1 MNVPGLLSLPAL
13 DDHPGAALLLV
24 GGTTAQEAALV
35 GAGFHVSQHHLDT
48 GPLAESPGLP
58 FTPPVVTWPFADA
71 TFDVVLLLDQLAFT
85 VQEEEA
91 LAEAARVLRPGGTL
105 VLRVPA
111 AGKLAWLD
119 GFNAYRYVQETS
131 GRGKRL
137 PAVAGVG
144 WRRHYPREDVL
155 RLLRPYFR
163 VRELRASGIG
173 LADATRLGLNLF
185 WRWGLRSE
193 AHDAAIHR
201 IAAMVAEREDTWFL
215 GRQGYSLVVVAERL
229 APADAICRA
238 AYSASST
245 A

>member
-1 MNVPGLLSLPAL
+1 MNIPGLLSLPAL
-13 DDHPGAALLLV
+13 LADRDASLLLI
-24 GGTTAQEAALV
+24 GGEDTQAEAFAA
-35 GAGFHVSQHHLDT
+35 AGFQVARHHLDT
-48 GPLAESPGLP
+48 GPLAENPGVP

-71 TFDVVLLLDQLAFT
+71 TCDVVLLLDQLAFT

-119 GFNAYRYVQETS
+119 GFNGYRYVQETS

-137 PAVAGVG
+137 PMMAGVG
-144 WRRHYPREDVL
+144 WRRHYPRED
-155 RLLRPYFR
+155 LLRMLRPHFQ
-163 VRELRASGIG
+163 VREMRTSGIG

-193 AHDAAIHR
+193 DHDAAIQR
-201 IAAMVAEREDTWFL
+201 ISGRVAAREETWSFGSL
-215 GRQGYSLVVVAERL
+215 GYSLVVVAERL
-229 APADAICRA
+229 SPDARPR
-238 AYSASST
+238 SG
-245 A
+245 

>member
-1 MNVPGLLSLPAL
+1 MILLI
-13 DDHPGAALLLV
+13 
-24 GGTTAQEAALV
+24 GGSVAQETALSA
-35 GAGFHVSQHHLDT
+35 AGFHVNRHQLDT
-48 GPLAESPGLP
+48 GPLAESPGVSFTLP
-58 FTPPVVTWPFADA
+58 LVTWPFSDA

-91 LAEAARVLRPGGTL
+91 LAEAARVLRPGGML

-111 AGKLAWLD
+111 DGKLAWLD

-137 PAVAGVG
+137 PEMAGVG

-155 RLLRPYFR
+155 RLLRPYFQ
-163 VRELRASGIG
+163 VRELRTSGIG
-173 LADATRLGLNLF
+173 LTDATRLGLNLF

-201 IAAMVAEREDTWFL
+201 IAALVAEREDRWSL

-229 APADAICRA
+229 SPEELQR
-238 AYSASST
+238 SGRG
-245 A
+245 